1 MQIIKPNTNINFV
14 GHKNLAMIFSWI
26 LIMIGIFSMV
36 SKGGLN
42 YGLDFAGGSLV
53 QVKMSKVTTAAEMRE
68 TLSPLELKGM
78 TIQQV
83 GDLSDEFLI
92 KAQESS
98 SKTESLAN
106 NIQQALEGHYGTGTV
121 DIRRAEMVG
130 PQVGKELRYKGMM
143 AIVYAIIG
151 MLIYITFRFEFRF
164 GVGVVIALLHDVLI
178 TLAIFSVLNKEI
190 DLTVVAAFLTI
201 VGYSVNDSVIICD
214 RIRENMAR
222 HVGHKLDWIINR
234 SLNDTLS
241 RTVMTSAFTMLSL
254 LSLYFLGG
262 DVLRN
267 FSLAMII
274 GIIVGT
280 HSSIFVAAPVIL
292 YFDKDKDKDVTV
304 PAAVNT

>member
-1 MQIIKPNTNINFV
+1 MQFIKPNTNINFV

-26 LIMIGIFSMV
+26 LIMIGVFSVV

-42 YGLDFAGGSLV
+42 LGLDFAGGSLV
-53 QVKMSKVTTAAEMRE
+53 QVKMSKVTSAAEVRE
-68 TLSPLELKGM
+68 TLAPLQLKGM

-98 SKTESLAN
+98 SKTESLSN
-106 NIQQALEGHYGTGTV
+106 NVQQALESHYGAGTV

-143 AIVYAIIG
+143 AIVYSIIG

-164 GVGVVIALLHDVLI
+164 GVGVVIALVHDVLI
-178 TLAIFSVLNKEI
+178 TLAIFSVFNKEI

-222 HVGHKLDWIINR
+222 HVGSRLDWIINR

-241 RTVMTSAFTMLSL
+241 RTVMTSAFTLLSL

-292 YFDKDKDKDVTV
+292 YFDKGDKGTHVV
-304 PAAVNT
+304 PAAVNS

>member
-1 MQIIKPNTNINFV
+1 MMEIFKPNTNINFV
-14 GHKNLAMIFSWI
+14 GHKNLAMTFSWI
-26 LIMIGIFSMV
+26 LIMVGVFSMV

-42 YGLDFAGGSLV
+42 LGLDFAGGSLV
-53 QVKMSKVTTAAEMRE
+53 QVKMSKVTTAADVRE
-68 TLSPLELKGM
+68 TLAPLELKGVS
-78 TIQQV
+78 IQQV

-106 NIQQALEGHYGTGTV
+106 NVQQRLESRYGAGTV

-130 PQVGKELRYKGMM
+130 PQVGKDLRSKAAM
-143 AIVYAIIG
+143 AIIYSIIG

-164 GVGVVIALLHDVLI
+164 GVGVVIALIHDVLI
-178 TLAIFSVLNKEI
+178 TLAFFSVFNKEI

-201 VGYSVNDSVIICD
+201 VGYSVNDSVVICD

-222 HVGHKLDWIINR
+222 HVGSKLDWIINR
-234 SLNDTLS
+234 SINDTLS
-241 RTVMTSAFTMLSL
+241 RTVMTSTFTMFSL

-262 DVLRN
+262 DVIRN
-267 FSLAMII
+267 FALAMLI

-292 YFDKDKDKDVTV
+292 FFEKDKTAV
-304 PAAVNT
+304 PAAINS

>member
-1 MQIIKPNTNINFV
+1 MQIIKANTNINFV
-14 GHKNLAMIFSWI
+14 GHKKLAITFSWI
-26 LIMIGIFSMV
+26 LIVVGIFSMV

-42 YGLDFAGGSLV
+42 FGLDFAGGSLV
-53 QVKMSKVTTAAEMRE
+53 QIKMNKVTTAAEMRE
-68 TLSPLELKGM
+68 TLAPLELKGM

-83 GDLSDEFLI
+83 GEAADEFLI
-92 KAQESS
+92 KAQESN

-106 NIQQALEGHYGTGTV
+106 NVQQALEGHYGAGTV

-130 PQVGKELRYKGMM
+130 PQVGKDLRYKGMM
-143 AIVYAIIG
+143 AIVYSIIG

-164 GVGVVIALLHDVLI
+164 GVGVVIALFHDVLI
-178 TLAIFSVLNKEI
+178 TLAFFSVFNKEI

-214 RIRENMAR
+214 RIRENMVR
-222 HVGHKLDWIINR
+222 HVGQKLDWIINR

-241 RTVMTSAFTMLSL
+241 RTVMTSGITL
-254 LSLYFLGG
+254 LSVLALYFLGG
-262 DVLRN
+262 EVLSN
-267 FSLAMII
+267 FALAMII

-292 YFDKDKDKDVTV
+292 YFDKDKDKDASVPVVTHS
-304 PAAVNT
+304 

>member
-1 MQIIKPNTNINFV
+1 MEIFKPNTNINFV
-14 GHKNLAMIFSWI
+14 GHKNLAMTISWI
-26 LIMIGIFSMV
+26 LIMIGIFSVV

-42 YGLDFAGGSLV
+42 FGLDFTGGSLV
-53 QVKMSKVTTAAEMRE
+53 QVKMSKVTTAAEVRE
-68 TLSPLELKGM
+68 TLADLDLKGL

-92 KAQESS
+92 KAHDAE

-106 NIQQALEGHYGTGTV
+106 NVQKVLEGHYGTGTV

-130 PQVGKELRYKGMM
+130 PQVGKDLRYKGMM
-143 AIVYAIIG
+143 AILYSIIG
-151 MLIYITFRFEFRF
+151 MLVYITFRFEFRF
-164 GVGVVIALLHDVLI
+164 GVGVVIALIHDVLI
-178 TLAIFSVLNKEI
+178 TLAFFSLFNKEI

-214 RIRENMAR
+214 RIRENLAR
-222 HVGHKLDWIINR
+222 HAGQKLDWIINR

-241 RTVMTSAFTMLSL
+241 RTVMTSGITMLSVIAL
-254 LSLYFLGG
+254 FLFGG
-262 DVLRN
+262 AVISN
-267 FSLAMII
+267 FALAMLI

-292 YFDKDKDKDVTV
+292 FFDKGKTNAA
-304 PAAVNT
+304 PAVNHS

>member
-14 GHKNLAMIFSWI
+14 GHKKLAIIFSWI
-26 LIMIGIFSMV
+26 LIMIGIFSVV

-42 YGLDFAGGSLV
+42 LGLDFAGGSLV
-53 QVKMSKVTTAAEMRE
+53 QVKMSEVTTAADMRE
-68 TLSPLELKGM
+68 SLAPLELKGM

-83 GDLSDEFLI
+83 GDVADEFLI

-98 SKTESLAN
+98 SKTESLSN
-106 NIQQALEGHYGTGTV
+106 NVQQTLESRYGTGTV

-130 PQVGKELRYKGMM
+130 PQVGKDLRYKGVM
-143 AIVYAIIG
+143 AIVYSIIG

-178 TLAIFSVLNKEI
+178 TLAFFSVFNKEI

-214 RIRENMAR
+214 RIRENLSR
-222 HVGHKLDWIINR
+222 HVGQKLDWIINR

-241 RTVMTSAFTMLSL
+241 RTIMTSGITL
-254 LSLYFLGG
+254 LSVLCLYLFGG
-262 DVLRN
+262 EVIRN
-267 FSLAMII
+267 FALAMII
-274 GIIVGT
+274 GIVVGT
-280 HSSIFVAAPVIL
+280 HSSIFIAAPVIL
-292 YFDKDKDKDVTV
+292 YFDKSDKESPVV
-304 PAAVNT
+304 PAVINS

>member
-1 MQIIKPNTNINFV
+1 MEIFKPNTNINFV
-14 GHKNLAMIFSWI
+14 GHKNLAMAFSWI
-26 LIMIGIFSMV
+26 LIMIGIFSVV

-42 YGLDFAGGSLV
+42 FGLDFAGGSLV
-53 QVKMSKVTTAAEMRE
+53 QVKMSKVTTAADVRE
-68 TLSPLELKGM
+68 TLAPLELKGV

-98 SKTESLAN
+98 SKTESLASN
-106 NIQQALEGHYGTGTV
+106 VQKSLEGRYGAGTV

-130 PQVGKELRYKGMM
+130 PQVGKDLRSKAAM
-143 AIVYAIIG
+143 AIIYSIIG
-151 MLIYITFRFEFRF
+151 MLLYVTFRFEFRF
-164 GVGVVIALLHDVLI
+164 GVGVVIALIHDVLI
-178 TLAIFSVLNKEI
+178 TLAFFSVFNKEI

-201 VGYSVNDSVIICD
+201 VGYSVNDSVVICD

-222 HVGHKLDWIINR
+222 HVGSKLDWIINR
-234 SLNDTLS
+234 SINDTLS
-241 RTVMTSAFTMLSL
+241 RTVMTSTFTMFSL

-262 DVLRN
+262 DVIRN
-267 FSLAMII
+267 FALAMLI

-292 YFDKDKDKDVTV
+292 FFEKDKTAV
-304 PAAVNT
+304 PAAINS

>member
-14 GHKNLAMIFSWI
+14 GHKKLAITISWI
-26 LIMIGIFSMV
+26 LIMIGIFSVV

-42 YGLDFAGGSLV
+42 LGLDFAGGSLV
-53 QVKMSKVTTAAEMRE
+53 QVKMNQVTTAAAMRE
-68 TLSPLELKGM
+68 SLAPLELKGM

-83 GDLSDEFLI
+83 GDLADEFLI

-106 NIQQALEGHYGTGTV
+106 NVQQTLESHYGSGTV

-130 PQVGKELRYKGMM
+130 PQVGKDLRYKGVM
-143 AIVYAIIG
+143 AIIYSIIG

-178 TLAIFSVLNKEI
+178 TLAFFSVFNKEI

-214 RIRENMAR
+214 RIRENLSR
-222 HVGHKLDWIINR
+222 HVGQKLEWIINR

-241 RTVMTSAFTMLSL
+241 RTIMTSGITL
-254 LSLYFLGG
+254 LSVLCLYLFGG
-262 DVLRN
+262 EVIRN
-267 FSLAMII
+267 FALAMII
-274 GIIVGT
+274 GIVVGT

-292 YFDKDKDKDVTV
+292 YFDKGDKESPVV
-304 PAAVNT
+304 PAVINS

>member
-1 MQIIKPNTNINFV
+1 MEIFKPNTNINFV
-14 GHKNLAMIFSWI
+14 GHKNLAMAFSWV
-26 LIMIGIFSMV
+26 LIMIGVFSMV
-36 SKGGLN
+36 TKSGLN
-42 YGLDFAGGSLV
+42 FGLDFTGGSLV
-53 QVKMSKVTTAAEMRE
+53 QVKMSKVTTAADVRD
-68 TLSPLELKGM
+68 TLSTLELKGM

-92 KAQESS
+92 KAHESS

-106 NIQQALEGHYGTGTV
+106 NIQKTLEGRYGAGAV

-130 PQVGKELRYKGMM
+130 PQVGKDLRSKAAM
-143 AIVYAIIG
+143 AILYSIIG

-178 TLAIFSVLNKEI
+178 TLAFFSVFNKEI

-222 HVGHKLDWIINR
+222 HVGSKLDWIINR
-234 SLNDTLS
+234 SINDTLS
-241 RTVMTSAFTMLSL
+241 RTVMTSGITL
-254 LSLYFLGG
+254 LSVIALYLFGG
-262 DVLRN
+262 DVIRN
-267 FSLAMII
+267 FALAMLI
-274 GIIVGT
+274 GIVVGT

-292 YFDKDKDKDVTV
+292 FFEKDKTAV
-304 PAAVNT
+304 PAAINS

>member
-1 MQIIKPNTNINFV
+1 MQFIKPNTNINFV

-26 LIMIGIFSMV
+26 LIMIGVFSVV

-42 YGLDFAGGSLV
+42 LGLDFAGGSLV
-53 QVKMSKVTTAAEMRE
+53 QVKMSKVTSAAEVRE
-68 TLSPLELKGM
+68 TLAPLQLKGM

-98 SKTESLAN
+98 SKTESLSN
-106 NIQQALEGHYGTGTV
+106 NVQQALESHYGAGTV

-143 AIVYAIIG
+143 AIVYSIIG

-164 GVGVVIALLHDVLI
+164 GVGVVIALVHDVLI
-178 TLAIFSVLNKEI
+178 TLAIFSVFNKEI

-222 HVGHKLDWIINR
+222 HVGSRLDWIINR

-241 RTVMTSAFTMLSL
+241 RTVMTSAFTMFSL

-292 YFDKDKDKDVTV
+292 YFDKGDKGTHVV
-304 PAAVNT
+304 PAAVNS

>member
-1 MQIIKPNTNINFV
+1 MEIIKPNTNINFV
-14 GHKNLAMIFSWI
+14 GHKKLALTFSWI
-26 LIMIGIFSMV
+26 LIMIGIFSVV

-42 YGLDFAGGSLV
+42 FGLDFAGGSLV
-53 QVKMSKVTTAAEMRE
+53 QVKMSKVTTAADMRE
-68 TLSPLELKGM
+68 TLAPLELKGM

-106 NIQQALEGHYGTGTV
+106 NVQQSLEGRYGAGTV

-130 PQVGKELRYKGMM
+130 PQVGKDLRYKGMM
-143 AIVYAIIG
+143 AIVYSIIG

-164 GVGVVIALLHDVLI
+164 GVGVVIALIHDVLI
-178 TLAIFSVLNKEI
+178 TLAFFSVFNKEI

-222 HVGHKLDWIINR
+222 HVGNKLDWIINR

-241 RTVMTSAFTMLSL
+241 RTIMTSGITL
-254 LSLYFLGG
+254 LSVLALYIFGG
-262 DVLRN
+262 DVIRN
-267 FSLAMII
+267 FALAMII
-274 GIIVGT
+274 GIVVGT

-292 YFDKDKDKDVTV
+292 FFDKEKDAV
-304 PAAVNT
+304 PAVINS

>member
-14 GHKNLAMIFSWI
+14 GHKKLAIIISWI
-26 LIMIGIFSMV
+26 LIMIGIFSVV

-42 YGLDFAGGSLV
+42 LGLDFAGGSLV
-53 QVKMSKVTTAAEMRE
+53 QVKMSEVTTAADMRE
-68 TLSPLELKGM
+68 SLAPLELKGM

-83 GDLSDEFLI
+83 GDVADEFLI

-98 SKTESLAN
+98 SKTESLSN
-106 NIQQALEGHYGTGTV
+106 NVQQTLESRYGTGTV

-130 PQVGKELRYKGMM
+130 PQVGKDLRYKGVM
-143 AIVYAIIG
+143 AIVYSIIG

-178 TLAIFSVLNKEI
+178 TLAFFSVFNKEI

-214 RIRENMAR
+214 RIRENLSR
-222 HVGHKLDWIINR
+222 HVGQKLDWIINR

-241 RTVMTSAFTMLSL
+241 RTIMTSGITL
-254 LSLYFLGG
+254 LSVLCLYLFGG
-262 DVLRN
+262 EVIRN
-267 FSLAMII
+267 FALAMII
-274 GIIVGT
+274 GIVVGT
-280 HSSIFVAAPVIL
+280 HSSIFIAAPVIL
-292 YFDKDKDKDVTV
+292 YFDKSDKESPVV
-304 PAAVNT
+304 PAVINS

>member
-83 GDLSDEFLI
+83 GDLADEFLI

-106 NIQQALEGHYGTGTV
+106 NVQQALEGHYGAGTV

-292 YFDKDKDKDVTV
+292 YFDKDKDKDAVV

>member
-1 MQIIKPNTNINFV
+1 MN
-14 GHKNLAMIFSWI
+14 A
-26 LIMIGIFSMV
+26 
-36 SKGGLN
+36 
-42 YGLDFAGGSLV
+42 LD
-53 QVKMSKVTTAAEMRE
+53 K
-68 TLSPLELKGM
+68 LELKGM

-83 GDLSDEFLI
+83 GELSDEFLI

-106 NIQQALEGHYGTGTV
+106 NVQKTLEGSYGAGTV

-130 PQVGKELRYKGMM
+130 PQVGKDLRYKGVM
-143 AIVYAIIG
+143 AIVYSIIG

-178 TLAIFSVLNKEI
+178 TLAFFSVFNKEI

-222 HVGHKLDWIINR
+222 HVGNKLDWIINR
-234 SLNDTLS
+234 SINDTLS
-241 RTVMTSAFTMLSL
+241 RTVMTSGITL
-254 LSLYFLGG
+254 LSVIALYLFGG
-262 DVLRN
+262 DVIRN
-267 FSLAMII
+267 FALAMLI
-274 GIIVGT
+274 GIVVGT

-292 YFDKDKDKDVTV
+292 FFEKDKTAV
-304 PAAVNT
+304 PAAINS

>member
-1 MQIIKPNTNINFV
+1 MEIFKPNTNINFV
-14 GHKNLAMIFSWI
+14 GHKNLAMAFSWI
-26 LIMIGIFSMV
+26 LIMIGIFSVV

-42 YGLDFAGGSLV
+42 FGLDFTGGSLV
-53 QVKMSKVTTAAEMRE
+53 QVKFSKVTTAEEVRAA
-68 TLSPLELKGM
+68 LASLELKGV

-92 KAQESS
+92 KAHEASK
-98 SKTESLAN
+98 KTESLAN
-106 NIQQALEGHYGTGTV
+106 NVQSTLEGRYGAGTV

-130 PQVGKELRYKGMM
+130 PQVGKDLRSKAGL
-143 AIVYAIIG
+143 AIIYSIIG

-178 TLAIFSVLNKEI
+178 TLAFFSVFNKEI

-222 HVGHKLDWIINR
+222 HVGTKLDWLINR
-234 SLNDTLS
+234 SINDTLS
-241 RTVMTSAFTMLSL
+241 RTVMTSGITL
-254 LSLYFLGG
+254 LSVIALYVFGG
-262 DVLRN
+262 DVIRN
-267 FSLAMII
+267 FALAMLI
-274 GIIVGT
+274 GIVVGT

-292 YFDKDKDKDVTV
+292 FFEKNKDAV
-304 PAAVNT
+304 PAAINS

>member
-1 MQIIKPNTNINFV
+1 MQFIKPNTNINFV

-26 LIMIGIFSMV
+26 LIMIGVFSVV

-42 YGLDFAGGSLV
+42 LGLDFAGGSLV
-53 QVKMSKVTTAAEMRE
+53 QVKMSKVTSAAEVRE
-68 TLSPLELKGM
+68 TLAPLQLKGM

-98 SKTESLAN
+98 SKTESLSN
-106 NIQQALEGHYGTGTV
+106 NVQQALESHYGAGTV

-143 AIVYAIIG
+143 AIVYSIIG

-164 GVGVVIALLHDVLI
+164 GVGVVIALVHDVLI
-178 TLAIFSVLNKEI
+178 TLAIFSVFNKEI

-222 HVGHKLDWIINR
+222 HVGSRLDWIINR

-241 RTVMTSAFTMLSL
+241 RTVMTSAFTMFSL

-292 YFDKDKDKDVTV
+292 YFDKGDKGAPVV
-304 PAAVNT
+304 PAAVNS

>member
-1 MQIIKPNTNINFV
+1 MEIFKPNTNINFV
-14 GHKNLAMIFSWI
+14 GHKNLAMAFSWI
-26 LIMIGIFSMV
+26 LIMIGVFSMV

-42 YGLDFAGGSLV
+42 FGLDFTGGSLV
-53 QVKMSKVTTAAEMRE
+53 QVKLSKTTTAAEVRD
-68 TLSPLELKGM
+68 TLGKLELKGM

-92 KAQESS
+92 KAHELS
-98 SKTESLAN
+98 SKTENLAN
-106 NIQQALEGHYGTGTV
+106 NIQKSLEGHYGAGTV

-130 PQVGKELRYKGMM
+130 PQVGKDLRYKAVM
-143 AIVYAIIG
+143 AIIYSIIG

-178 TLAIFSVLNKEI
+178 TLAFFSVFNKEI

-234 SLNDTLS
+234 SINDTLS
-241 RTVMTSAFTMLSL
+241 RTVMTSGITL
-254 LSLYFLGG
+254 LSVIALFVFGG
-262 DVLRN
+262 DVIRN
-267 FSLAMII
+267 FALAMLI
-274 GIIVGT
+274 GIVVGT

-292 YFDKDKDKDVTV
+292 FFDKEKTAEPV
-304 PAAVNT
+304 AINS